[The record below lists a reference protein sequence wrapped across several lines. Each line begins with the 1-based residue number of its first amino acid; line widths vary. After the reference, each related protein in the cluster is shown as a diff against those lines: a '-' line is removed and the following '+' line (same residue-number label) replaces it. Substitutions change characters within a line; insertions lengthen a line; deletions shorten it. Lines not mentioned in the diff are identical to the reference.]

1 MELSS
6 VCNFSFQTNYHTL
19 LNPHNKNPK
28 SSLLSYQH
36 PKTPIITSSYN
47 NFPSKYCSN
56 KNFHLQ
62 NRCSKSLLIAKN
74 SIRTDVSANQTEPP
88 ESNTKYSVVTKILN
102 FGHTCWK
109 LQRPYTFIGVI
120 SCACGLFGRELFHNT
135 NLLSWS
141 LMLKAFSSLMVILSV
156 NLCTNIINQI
166 TDLDIDRINKP
177 DLPLASG
184 EMSIET
190 AWIMSI
196 IVALTGLILTIKL
209 NCGPL
214 FISLYCVSI
223 LVGALYSVPPFRW
236 KQNPN
241 TAFSSYFMGLV
252 IVNFTCYYA
261 SRAAFGLPFE
271 MSFSPPFTFILA
283 FVKSMGSA
291 LFLCK
296 DVSDIEGDS
305 KHGISTLATRYGAK
319 NITFLCSGIVL
330 LTYVSAILAAI
341 IWPQAFKSN
350 VMLLSHA
357 TLAFW
362 LIFQTREFALTNYNP
377 EAGRKFY
384 EFMWKLYYAEYLVYV
399 FI

>member
-47 NFPSKYCSN
+47 NFPSNYCSN

-74 SIRTDVSANQTEPP
+74 SIRTDTANQTEPP
-88 ESNTKYSVVTKILN
+88 ESNTKYSVVTKILS

-252 IVNFTCYYA
+252 ILNFTCYYA

-271 MSFSPPFTFILA
+271 MR
-283 FVKSMGSA
+283 
-291 LFLCK
+291 
-296 DVSDIEGDS
+296 
-305 KHGISTLATRYGAK
+305 HGISTLATRYGAK

-384 EFMWKLYYAEYLVYV
+384 EFMWKLHYAEYLVYV

>member
-1 MELSS
+1 
-6 VCNFSFQTNYHTL
+6 
-19 LNPHNKNPK
+19 
-28 SSLLSYQH
+28 
-36 PKTPIITSSYN
+36 
-47 NFPSKYCSN
+47 
-56 KNFHLQ
+56 
-62 NRCSKSLLIAKN
+62 
-74 SIRTDVSANQTEPP
+74 
-88 ESNTKYSVVTKILN
+88 
-102 FGHTCWK
+102 
-109 LQRPYTFIGVI
+109 
-120 SCACGLFGRELFHNT
+120 
-135 NLLSWS
+135 
-141 LMLKAFSSLMVILSV
+141 MLKAFSSLMVILSV

-271 MSFSPPFTFILA
+271 MSPPFTFILA

-305 KHGISTLATRYGAK
+305 KYGISTLATRYGAK

-362 LIFQTREFALTNYNP
+362 LIFQ

-384 EFMWKLYYAEYLVYV
+384 EFMWKLHYAEYLVYV